1 MPAAVSTDIILAIF
15 TLTYV
20 AMAVGR
26 IPGLRTD
33 RAGAAAVAATL
44 MIAVTGASLEQAV
57 GWVDLSTLALL
68 FGLMVLS
75 AQFGISGFYEY
86 CADRITHAVG
96 SPQRLLAMTIAVT
109 AVLSAVLTND
119 IVTFAVPPL
128 LCLGL
133 MARRLNPVPYLIGL
147 AAAANIGSAATVIGN
162 PQNILIGQVG
172 QLDFWRFL
180 AICGVPSLISLA
192 VVHAVLCWQWRQR
205 WDLLE
210 PPRGAPVASV
220 SGLHRWSLAK
230 GALILAGLLVA
241 FGVGLPRDLAALFAA
256 AALFMSRR
264 VETRALVGAVDWS
277 LLTLF
282 GGLFIVTG
290 VVADLPATQDL
301 FGDLV
306 AAGLLPDRLSV
317 LAPLTILMSNTIGN
331 VPSDILLLQVWQR
344 PPEGALYGLALLS
357 TLAGNLLLTGSLANL
372 IVAERAASV
381 GVKLPFLAHA
391 RAGVP
396 ITLVTSALA
405 TAWLWATGVVP
416 L

>member
-1 MPAAVSTDIILAIF
+1 MPADVSTDVILAIF
-15 TLTYV
+15 AATYV

-44 MIAVTGASLEQAV
+44 MVAVTGASLEQAV
-57 GWVDLSTLALL
+57 GWIDLSTLALL

-75 AQFGISGFYEY
+75 AQFEIGGFYEY
-86 CADRITHAVG
+86 CADRITHAAG
-96 SPQRLLAMTIAVT
+96 SPQRLLAITIAVT
-109 AVLSAVLTND
+109 AALSAVLTND

-128 LCLGL
+128 LCMGL
-133 MARRLNPVPYLIGL
+133 LARRLNPVPFLIGL

-180 AICGVPSLISLA
+180 AICGIPSVFGLA
-192 VVHAVLCWQWRQR
+192 VVLAVLCWQWRNR
-205 WDLLE
+205 WTMSE
-210 PPRGAPVASV
+210 PPRGAAAADAS
-220 SGLHRWSLAK
+220 SLHRRPLAK
-230 GALILAGLLVA
+230 GVVILAALLIA
-241 FGVGLPRDLAALFAA
+241 FGVGAPRDLAALFAA

-264 VETRALVGAVDWS
+264 VETHALVGAVDWS

-282 GGLFIVTG
+282 AGLFIVTG
-290 VVADLPATQDL
+290 VVADLPATQAL

-344 PPEGALYGLALLS
+344 PPEGALYALALLS

-381 GVKLPFLAHA
+381 GVRLPFLAHA
-391 RAGVP
+391 RAGIP
-396 ITLVTSALA
+396 ITLVTSAVA
-405 TAWLWATGVVP
+405 AAWLWAIGVVP